1 MTEKPIH
8 TLRRGLT
15 FRMLTLA
22 FGTGLA
28 LSPLLAQAHIFGEGR
43 ILGTGGVTTVSGAA
57 GGGIVPW
64 ALIGGYGDNEQIGYT
79 AFYTNLATS
88 NYLLNAY
95 GASVGIDNRIEVSLA
110 QQSLGLGNTAN
121 FLDTELGEP
130 AGSNTPLA
138 NGADLT
144 QDIVGLK
151 VRLFGNAIYQQNS
164 WLPQVAFGIQYHHN
178 SNMNLGGN
186 ASLLGVLGAKSSGT
200 SYYLA
205 ATKVWLDGLLGR
217 TTILDVDVDATR
229 ANQNG
234 LLGFEGYND
243 SRYHYEPEVSAGVFL
258 NRHVVL
264 GGEYRAMPQNQLV
277 GNNATGDALSATNAW
292 KDIYVAYIPNKS
304 FSVTFAYAM
313 LGHIATINNQS
324 GLYTSITATF

>member
-1 MTEKPIH
+1 MKEKALQTIRARLISR
-8 TLRRGLT
+8 TLTASLGAALT
-15 FRMLTLA
+15 
-22 FGTGLA
+22 
-28 LSPLLAQAHIFGEGR
+28 LSPLLAHADIFGQSR

-95 GASVGIDNRIEVSLA
+95 GGSVGIDNRVEISLA
-110 QQSLGLGNTAN
+110 KQSLGLGNTAN

-130 AGSNTPLA
+130 AGSNVPLQ
-138 NGADLT
+138 NGTDLT
-144 QDIVGLK
+144 QDIVGVK
-151 VRLFGNAIYQQNS
+151 VRLFGNAIYQQDS
-164 WLPQVAFGIQYHHN
+164 WLPQVAFGAQYHRN
-178 SNMNLGGN
+178 NNVNLGGGAN
-186 ASLLGVLGAKSSGT
+186 LLGVLGAKSNGT

-205 ATKVWLDGLLGR
+205 ATKVWLDGLLGH
-217 TTILDVDVDATR
+217 TTLLDVDVDATR

-234 LLGFEGYND
+234 LLGFGGFN
-243 SRYHYEPEVSAGVFL
+243 SKRYHYEPEVSAGVFL

-264 GGEYRAMPQNQLV
+264 GGEYRAMPQNQLL
-277 GNNATGDALSATNAW
+277 GNNATGNALSQTDAW
-292 KDIYVAYIPNKS
+292 KDLYVAYIPNKN

-313 LGHIATINNQS
+313 LGHVATLNNQS
-324 GLYTSITATF
+324 GLYTSLTASF

>member
-1 MTEKPIH
+1 MKETTIRALRK
-8 TLRRGLT
+8 TLTSKTIPVAMGVVLT
-15 FRMLTLA
+15 FSPWLA
-22 FGTGLA
+22 HA
-28 LSPLLAQAHIFGEGR
+28 NIFGEGR

-95 GASVGIDNRIEVSLA
+95 GGSVGIDNRVEISLA

-130 AGSNTPLA
+130 AGSNVPLQ
-138 NGADLT
+138 NGTDLT

-151 VRLFGNAIYQQNS
+151 VRLFGNAIYQQNT
-164 WLPQVAFGIQYHHN
+164 WLPQVAFGVQYHRNHN
-178 SNMNLGGN
+178 VGLGGSAN
-186 ASLLGVLGAKSSGT
+186 LLGVLGAKSNGT

-205 ATKVWLDGLLGR
+205 ATKVWLDGLWGH
-217 TTILDVDVDATR
+217 TTLLDVDVDATR

-234 LLGFEGYND
+234 LLGFEGVQNT
-243 SRYHYEPEVSAGVFL
+243 RYHYEPEVSAGIFL
-258 NRHVVL
+258 NRRVVL
-264 GGEYRAMPQNQLV
+264 GGEYRAMPQNQLL
-277 GNNATGDALSATNAW
+277 GDNATGNALSQTNAW
-292 KDIYVAYIPNKS
+292 KDLYVAYIPNKN
-304 FSVTFAYAM
+304 FSITVAYAM
-313 LGHIATINNQS
+313 LGHVATLNNQS
-324 GLYTSITATF
+324 GLYTSVTASF